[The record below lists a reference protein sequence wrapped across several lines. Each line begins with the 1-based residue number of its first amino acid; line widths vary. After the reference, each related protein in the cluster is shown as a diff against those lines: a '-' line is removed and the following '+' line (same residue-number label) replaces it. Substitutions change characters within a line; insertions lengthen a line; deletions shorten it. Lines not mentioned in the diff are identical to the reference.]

1 MTRKLS
7 VVIIQ
12 ARCLCFLLDNN
23 FRIICRSI
31 RLFACFDR
39 KVSAFFFKHSATTC
53 KSTSLSIECC
63 RRLIAR
69 LVKYVKN
76 GLAVLWPVGFLQISL
91 DEKISVRSQLFSWA
105 KTINMEEKWDAK
117 VLIFFQL
124 NSICTLS
131 YSLRLNFARSLL
143 VFCLVRSVST
153 SEAKSSASSSSSS
166 FIPHSSSI
174 TNFVKADN
182 RLNYRAICCSINQ
195 SVLDNISGRCR
206 FLNSIFCHIR
216 GGCLTSFLPC
226 PAHV

>member
-1 MTRKLS
+1 MTRRLS
-7 VVIIQ
+7 IVIIQ

-39 KVSAFFFKHSATTC
+39 KVSAFFFKHSVTTC

-131 YSLRLNFARSLL
+131 CSLRLNFARSLL

-166 FIPHSSSI
+166 FIPHSYLQRGTSSI
-174 TNFVKADN
+174 TNFVTADN

-206 FLNSIFCHIR
+206 LLNSIFGKSH
-216 GGCLTSFLPC
+216 
-226 PAHV
+226 